1 MKKINILIIED
12 EALVAL
18 EIKQAILKIGFN
30 VIDMVTNYEDAL
42 KSIQT
47 KHPNLILLD
56 IHLQNSKDGIEI
68 AESIK
73 KIKNIPIV
81 YLTAY
86 ADDDTMKRAIQTN
99 PIGYLVKPFKRED
112 LKSIIFL
119 FLYKLQNNP
128 SANTSLMEIGNGYYY
143 DIHNKNL
150 FFDEFPIKLSSKE
163 KSLLELLIE
172 ARGTI
177 VPFGVLEEYI
187 WEGNPVSEGSLR
199 VLLHRLRG
207 KMEYKLIETIPSFG
221 CRLNTPPQ
229 H

>member
-1 MKKINILIIED
+1 MKNVDILIIED

-18 EIKQAILKIGFN
+18 EIRQAIRKIGFN
-30 VIDMVTNYEDAL
+30 VIDMVTNHHDAL
-42 KSIQT
+42 MSIEQ
-47 KHPNLILLD
+47 KLPDLILLD
-56 IHLQNSKDGIEI
+56 IHLKNSRDGIEI
-68 AESIK
+68 AQEIK
-73 KIKNIPIV
+73 SKYAIPIV

-86 ADDDTMKRAIQTN
+86 ADDETMKRAMQTN

-119 FLYKLQNNP
+119 SLYKLQENP
-128 SANTSLMEIGNGYYY
+128 SPQSALVKIGNGYYY
-143 DIHNKNL
+143 DTQHKNL
-150 FFDEFPIKLSSKE
+150 FYHKFPIKLSSKE
-163 KSLLELLIE
+163 RLLLELLIE

-187 WEGNPVSEGSLR
+187 WEGNPVSQGSLR

-221 CRLNTPPQ
+221 CRLSLPS
-229 H
+229 